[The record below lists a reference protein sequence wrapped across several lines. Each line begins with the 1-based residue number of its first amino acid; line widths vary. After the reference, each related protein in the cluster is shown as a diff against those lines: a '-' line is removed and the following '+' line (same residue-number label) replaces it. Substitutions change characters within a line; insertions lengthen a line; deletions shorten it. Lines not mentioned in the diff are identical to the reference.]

1 MVVEAIRD
9 VRLTRIPHADQVGR
23 QRVHASA
30 EARDNAPPDVRGSG
44 IAVQEHDVG
53 ATASFAIRHVGIKR
67 RNVANG
73 GQVVVEGHGQLHAIM
88 SCLHSPRCFAGRPRP

>member
-1 MVVEAIRD
+1 MSG
-9 VRLTRIPHADQVGR
+9 LTGIPHADQVGR
-23 QRVHASA
+23 QCVHASA
-30 EARDNAPPDVRGSG
+30 ETRDNAPPDVRGSG

-88 SCLHSPRCFAGRPRP
+88 VIQPDNFTQVNFRERYHHCS